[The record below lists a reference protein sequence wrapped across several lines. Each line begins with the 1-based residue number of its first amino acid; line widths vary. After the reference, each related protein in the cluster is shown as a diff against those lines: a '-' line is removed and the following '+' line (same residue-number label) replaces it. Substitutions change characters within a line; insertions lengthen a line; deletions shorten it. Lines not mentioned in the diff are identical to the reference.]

1 MRERSQTDRAALD
14 FGLGGL
20 RPGAIWKCKG
30 ENHEIASCG
39 RFVECCAL
47 STAATAAPIMN
58 QSGLGQAPDAIVH
71 VKKKKMKKNMK
82 GMDHSKMKM

>member
-1 MRERSQTDRAALD
+1 MKLLLAAALSS
-14 FGLGGL
+14 
-20 RPGAIWKCKG
+20 A
-30 ENHEIASCG
+30 
-39 RFVECCAL
+39 VAL
-47 STAATAAPIMN
+47 STATTAAPIMN

>member
-1 MRERSQTDRAALD
+1 MKLLLAAALSS
-14 FGLGGL
+14 
-20 RPGAIWKCKG
+20 A
-30 ENHEIASCG
+30 
-39 RFVECCAL
+39 VAL